1 MWHTTQDGKY
11 RVESLSATTFPG
23 VEKLLTDHFFTDENV
38 CIGTEVDKNPLAGE
52 EQLELIAD
60 AALDGLSLVAVENET
75 DEVVSVLINKL
86 QVAPTNSSEKSFFEV
101 FAEERCKQPESR
113 AVVDFMIDL
122 DARCNYFEKY
132 GVDCSIELMYMG
144 THREHRRK
152 GLAKLLGQTTLELAK
167 KYRGGPYKKMTVE
180 DLGPKYAFIAPRTPT
195 RKDPKICTG
204 LWSAPGSKK
213 VGEDLGF
220 EVLLTVSLKDFVFNG
235 KPYTDR
241 IGAEATCEGA
251 ARRID

>member
-1 MWHTTQDGKY
+1 
-11 RVESLSATTFPG
+11 
-23 VEKLLTDHFFTDENV
+23 
-38 CIGTEVDKNPLAGE
+38 
-52 EQLELIAD
+52 
-60 AALDGLSLVAVENET
+60 
-75 DEVVSVLINKL
+75 
-86 QVAPTNSSEKSFFEV
+86 
-101 FAEERCKQPESR
+101 
-113 AVVDFMIDL
+113 
-122 DARCNYFEKY
+122 
-132 GVDCSIELMYMG
+132 MG

-167 KYRGGPYKKMTVE
+167 KYRGGPYRKMTVE

-195 RKDPKICTG
+195 TKDPKICTG